1 MEAYIERMVEEKR
14 ELDGRIQKLFAF
26 VFSDKGDELLDEK
39 QRAMMEEQAISMT
52 RYRRVLT
59 DRIRY
64 EKIKTGVV
72 PDPDAGKTDMATER
86 AGMNICSPK

>member
-14 ELDGRIQKLFAF
+14 ELDERIAKLIAF
-26 VFSDKGDELLDEK
+26 MFSDKGDELLDEK
-39 QRAMMEEQAISMT
+39 QRNMMGEQATSMA

-64 EKIKTGVV
+64 EKIKTGVI
-72 PDPDAGKTDMATER
+72 PDPDADPRHCVLHR
-86 AGMNICSPK
+86 A

>member
-14 ELDGRIQKLFAF
+14 ELDERIAKLIAF
-26 VFSDKGDELLDEK
+26 MFSDKGDELLDEK
-39 QRAMMEEQAISMT
+39 QRNMMGEQATSMA

-64 EKIKTGVV
+64 EKIKTGVI
-72 PDPDAGKTDMATER
+72 PDPDADRKALRPAQGVEGYYA
-86 AGMNICSPK
+86 